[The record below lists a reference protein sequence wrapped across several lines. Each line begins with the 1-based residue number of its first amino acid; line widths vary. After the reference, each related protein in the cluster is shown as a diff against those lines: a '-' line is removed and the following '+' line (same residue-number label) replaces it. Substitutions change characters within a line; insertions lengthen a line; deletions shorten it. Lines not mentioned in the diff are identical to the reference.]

1 MVSERSEVFSQAR
14 WLHRLHA
21 LTEKHLSPNAY
32 ATSYQLPKLLWSA
45 GATFFLPS
53 WKHVQKQA
61 GSRSSVMLVYNKNS
75 SEPELMVLVFQKID
89 VIKRALQQVVGKAAC
104 VFKFVYL
111 NTLLYVQTWLY
122 IGTPVKKLS
131 N

>member
-1 MVSERSEVFSQAR
+1 
-14 WLHRLHA
+14 
-21 LTEKHLSPNAY
+21 
-32 ATSYQLPKLLWSA
+32 
-45 GATFFLPS
+45 LPS

-75 SEPELMVLVFQKID
+75 SEPELMVLVFKKID